1 MSNTP
6 LCDKVKSKQNYDK
19 RSKLSPPL
27 DKGDSVRVQL
37 NSKTW
42 TPAIVLE
49 PHNDRSYIVKTH
61 NGSVYRRNRRQIFR
75 SREKAESDIETPN
88 LSIISPQPI
97 TQPEPKP
104 ETFDPDI
111 VQPMSTTSNTLGDQ
125 PNLASPKP
133 VQNDKQYVTRSGR
146 IVKPKQILNL

>member
-1 MSNTP
+1 M
-6 LCDKVKSKQNYDK
+6 
-19 RSKLSPPL
+19 
-27 DKGDSVRVQL
+27 
-37 NSKTW
+37 
-42 TPAIVLE
+42 
-49 PHNDRSYIVKTH
+49 
-61 NGSVYRRNRRQIFR
+61 FR
-75 SREKAESDIETPN
+75 SLEKAESDIETPN

-97 TQPEPKP
+97 TQPKPKP

-133 VQNDKQYVTRSGR
+133 VQNDKPYVTRSGR